1 MEKNQNVVQTLD
13 KLGIKELNLMQEAAH
28 KAILA
33 DKDVFLLSPTG
44 SGKTLAFLLPL
55 FQLLKKGVADI
66 QCLIISPTREL
77 AIQIESV
84 WKKMSTGFKIN
95 ACYGGHDMTI
105 EIQNMQN
112 PPAVLVG
119 TPGRISDHIE
129 RKTINFENINILIL
143 DEFDKSL
150 AMGFEEEM
158 SYVVGQ
164 LKNLQKRVMVSA
176 TAKVALPKFMGEIS
190 PKVLNFNHEDEKTTD
205 QLQLKT
211 VISDTKDKIDRL
223 FEILCF
229 IGPESTLI
237 FCNHRE
243 STERLVALLK
253 EKGIESIAHFH
264 GGMEQLDREKALI
277 KFRNGTVT
285 FLAATDLAA
294 RGLDIPDVKHV
305 IHYHLPLK
313 KEEFIHR
320 NGRTARMNA
329 DGTAY
334 LLIYE
339 KEPNP
344 DYIGRLPEIVDF
356 SFSKTPPLPSE
367 WSTLYISGGK
377 KDKLNK
383 VDIVGFLSKVGELEK
398 ADLGLIEVVDFMSFA
413 AVKTHKMNDLL
424 KKITNEKM
432 KGKKY
437 KIELM
442 R

>member
-112 PPAVLVG
+112 PPAVLVC